1 MLINDN
7 SSALGIQNASR
18 LNQQR
23 IRSSLFKLATGLR
36 INSAS
41 DDAAGLASSETLRA
55 QIRGSQMAQ
64 TNSNDAL
71 AMLQI
76 ADSGGQQ
83 ISDVLQR
90 MRELAIQSSNST
102 YSAADRSAMQSEY
115 ASLASEVS
123 AISQGTTYNGQN
135 LLSGQQKFSFQVGDS
150 AQGTSVL
157 NVSTNALSSA
167 PSFGDVSNPS
177 SAQGAIGSIDSLMR
191 SVMAM
196 RSGLGASMNRL
207 SAASTNL
214 GNDIAA
220 TTDAESRIRD
230 TDFAQETTQLALAQI
245 LNKSSSSMLAQAN
258 LLPSGVMGLL

>member
-7 SSALGIQNASR
+7 TSAQGIQNASSS
-18 LNQQR
+18 NQQR

-36 INSAS
+36 INSAA
-41 DDAAGLASSETLRA
+41 DDAAGLASSEMLRA

-83 ISDVLQR
+83 ISDALQR

-102 YSAADRSAMQSEY
+102 YSGADRTAMQKEY
-115 ASLASEVS
+115 AALASQVS
-123 AISQGTTYNGQN
+123 DISQGTTYNGQQ
-135 LLSGQQKFSFQVGDS
+135 LLSGQQDFSYQVGDS
-150 AQGTSVL
+150 ANGSSVL
-157 NVSTNALSSA
+157 NVSTHALSST
-167 PSFGDVSNPS
+167 PSFGDISNPAG
-177 SAQGAIGSIDSLMR
+177 AQGAVGSIDSLMG

-207 SAASTNL
+207 SATSTNL
-214 GNDIAA
+214 GNSIAA
-220 TTDAESRIRD
+220 TTGAESQIRD
-230 TDFAQETTQLALAQI
+230 TNYASETTQLALAQI

-258 LLPSGVMGLL
+258 LLPTGVMGLL